1 MMLVWIILGILV
13 LLFLGF
19 LFWVPSYVMGGKRQN
34 EEEAMQW
41 QSAHYD
47 TSFYQ
52 RLVWKDYTVKGFED
66 YILHVQ
72 FLANPE
78 PSTKYMI
85 LSHGYT
91 DNHIGSLKYVPMY
104 MRLGFHCIIYDLRG
118 HGRNARTFATYG
130 VREGQDLAALVEDT
144 RKRYPDL
151 TVLGLHGESMGAA
164 TTVTSLKYHPKV
176 DFAVADCGFS
186 DIENV
191 LRRAFR
197 NAHVPG
203 SIFPLVNLTGKLR
216 YHYALKEMRP
226 IESLNENRIPVLF
239 MHGEADGFI
248 LPKNSQDMA
257 ARTKGP
263 KELYLISGARHA
275 MSILTAPEEY
285 EQHVDRF
292 IRRL

>member
-1 MMLVWIILGILV
+1 MMIVWIILGILL

-19 LFWVPSYVMGGKRQN
+19 IFWVPSYVMGGKRQN
-34 EEEAMQW
+34 EEEAMRW

-47 TSFYQ
+47 TSFYPDCV
-52 RLVWKDYTVKGFED
+52 RRDYTVKGFED

-72 FLANPE
+72 LLENPE
-78 PSTKYMI
+78 PVTKYMI

-91 DNHIGSLKYVPMY
+91 DNRIGSLKYVPMY

-118 HGRNARTFATYG
+118 HGKNERTFATYG
-130 VREGQDLAALVEDT
+130 VREGMDLAALVEDT
-144 RKRYPDL
+144 RRRYPDF

-191 LRRAFR
+191 LRGAFR
-197 NAHVPG
+197 KAHVPG
-203 SIFPLVNLTGKLR
+203 WIFPLANLTGKLR

-239 MHGEADGFI
+239 MHGEADDFI
-248 LPKNSQDMA
+248 LPKNSQEMA